1 MLRTDESTSASENA
15 GQMNF
20 PSQACVRMFEVHPDA
35 HWLLDE
41 RGVLQH
47 ANRAALHLMG
57 NLAQVPVGENIA
69 NLVADGPSHCAD
81 LIRQGMR
88 SSVPTPAR
96 LRLRTRDAAEVA
108 RRCEIA
114 LLTPASEGAPALLW
128 CRFLEQGLGKNQFE
142 VLNQQIQ
149 SLKREVGRRQAAE
162 SDMRQQS
169 EWLETVLLGIA
180 EGVIAT
186 DLDGC
191 VLFMNQVAAE
201 LTGWPRALS
210 MGRMVTDVV
219 QLIALDGSGSRKDVV
234 ANLGQL
240 SGLDPTQRRLQ
251 LVDRGGAT
259 RLVQVSLSPLTSE
272 FGVRRGTVLVLRS
285 VEDEV
290 KAERERLALEHQ
302 LRESQKM
309 EALGTMAGGIAHDFN
324 NIVAAI
330 LGNVELA
337 LEDLTPESEGRVSL
351 LEIRKAAR
359 RARDMVQQILTFSR
373 RQDNT
378 RAPVAVQTLLQEAQ
392 SMLKAALQPEA
403 QLEIHADEH
412 LPPIWANATQIEQV
426 FLNLT
431 GNAMQAL
438 QGRASGKVEVQ
449 VRRFDGRPAPSD
461 PDEYEVISIGPEW
474 PETSLRIQ
482 VSDNGSGMDPP
493 TLARIFEP
501 FFTTKAIGSGTG
513 LGLAVV
519 HGILRDHQA
528 VLRVRSAP
536 GAGTMFTIWLPG
548 MIESAVQSQVV
559 PDTPAAMASS
569 SAGGDPAAHV
579 LYVDDD
585 ESMAFLVQRFLD
597 RNGYRVTT
605 CTSPD
610 DALRCL
616 RSAEDEFTL
625 CITDYNMPGMSGL
638 TLAKEIK
645 TLRPHLPVAIA
656 SGYISDELR
665 LLAPKAG
672 IDELIYKPNSVE
684 ELCRTIERLI
694 VRDAAF

>member
-1 MLRTDESTSASENA
+1 MS
-15 GQMNF
+15 F

-57 NLAQVPVGENIA
+57 NLAQVPVGENMA

-96 LRLRTRDAAEVA
+96 LRLRTRDATELAC
-108 RRCEIA
+108 RCEIA
-114 LLTPASEGAPALLW
+114 LLSPASEGTPAMLW

-149 SLKREVGRRQAAE
+149 ALKREVSRRQAAE
-162 SDMRQQS
+162 SEMRQQS
-169 EWLETVLLGIA
+169 EWLETVLLGID

-186 DLDGC
+186 NLDGC

-210 MGRMVTDVV
+210 MGRKIDDVI
-219 QLIALDGSGSRKDVV
+219 QLVAPDDEGSREDIVLNV
-234 ANLGQL
+234 GQF
-240 SGLDPTQRRLQ
+240 SGADLAQRRLQ
-251 LVDRGGAT
+251 LICRGGT
-259 RLVQVSLSPLTSE
+259 TCMVQASISPLTSE

-285 VEDEV
+285 VENELR
-290 KAERERLALEHQ
+290 AEREQLTLQHQ

-309 EALGTMAGGIAHDFN
+309 EALGTMAGGVAHDFN

-337 LEDLTPESEGRVSL
+337 LEDSSPGSEGKVSL

-359 RARDMVQQILTFSR
+359 RARDLVQQILTFSR

-378 RAPVAVQTLLQEAQ
+378 RAPVALQTLLREAQ
-392 SMLKAALQPEA
+392 NMLRTALPPEA
-403 QLEIHADEH
+403 ELEILYVEQ

-438 QGRASGKVEVQ
+438 QGRVGGKVQIHVN
-449 VRRFDGRPAPSD
+449 RFEGLPPPSD
-461 PDEYEVISIGPEW
+461 PEEYEVIPVGLEW
-474 PETSLRIQ
+474 PDTSLHIQ
-482 VSDNGSGMDPP
+482 VSDNGSGMAPQ
-493 TLARIFEP
+493 TLSRIFEP

-519 HGILRDHQA
+519 HGILREHKA
-528 VLRVRSAP
+528 VLRVRSEP
-536 GAGTMFTIWLPG
+536 GTGTVFTFWLPG
-548 MIESAVQSQVV
+548 MTETASLGQS
-559 PDTPAAMASS
+559 PLDTPAATVLPKQGA
-569 SAGGDPAAHV
+569 DPAPHV

-605 CTSPD
+605 CLSPD

-616 RSAEDEFTL
+616 RSDEEGFTL

-645 TLRPHLPVAIA
+645 TLRPDLSVAIA

-665 LLAPKAG
+665 EQAPKVG
-672 IDELIYKPNSVE
+672 VDELIYKPNTVE

-694 VRDAAF
+694 VRDTAL